1 MLLFHMQ
8 PQDQNNYGLLMLAD
22 MLRQDKEDCWGGNS
36 VLQDCIFFL
45 LRNAQARLETSL
57 VQFV

>member
-22 MLRQDKEDCWGGNS
+22 MLRQDKEDC
-36 VLQDCIFFL
+36 IFFL
-45 LRNAQARLETSL
+45 PRNAQARLETSL
-57 VQFV
+57 V